1 MPMPLRLPNA
11 SEQQVLNHLQV
22 RLITQQERL
31 RWDALVCVQHY
42 LKNATMVGEQLW

>member
-22 RLITQQERL
+22 RLITQQEQPG
-31 RWDALVCVQHY
+31 WDALVCSQHY